1 VFATRCVEAAIRSN
15 EALYRLATEN
25 MRLDYFIDI
34 FCSNPAV
41 PNCVGVYNDIRS
53 MFALVKAAGFVGAD
67 FVLEA
72 ACCEFPFEHPLQFA
86 CSARIATSSR
96 MAGRALINADEDM
109 LLKLR
114 HLINLT
120 NFERFVAKP
129 AKQELGWSCGIFD
142 CCGYAALSDLSS
154 NSRVPLTSVRFVATV
169 IPAL

>member
-1 VFATRCVEAAIRSN
+1 MFATGCVEAAIRSN

-41 PNCVGVYNDIRS
+41 PNPVWIYNDIRS
-53 MFALVKAAGFVGAD
+53 MFALVKAAGFVGPD

-72 ACCEFPFEHPLQFA
+72 ACREFLLENPLQFA
-86 CSARIATSSR
+86 CSARIATSSG

-114 HLINLT
+114 HLLNLT
-120 NFERFVAKP
+120 NFERFVAQTSKSGNLAGP
-129 AKQELGWSCGIFD
+129 AEF
-142 CCGYAALSDLSS
+142 SS
-154 NSRVPLTSVRFVATV
+154 SEVMLP
-169 IPAL
+169 

>member
-1 VFATRCVEAAIRSN
+1 MFASGCVEAAIRSN

-120 NFERFVAKP
+120 NLERFVAS
-129 AKQELGWSCGIFD
+129 QQ
-142 CCGYAALSDLSS
+142 
-154 NSRVPLTSVRFVATV
+154 SRNLAGHAEFSTAVVMLP
-169 IPAL
+169 